1 MALRTS
7 LGTPITGTV
16 DYVGISQ
23 HTCPICNGQLLRTRR
38 RAIDRLSSLFVPV
51 HRYRCQ
57 VFSCQWVGNFG
68 TQADGAGSGVERPVA
83 KKPMSFV
90 VHMVLAAT
98 GLAVVL
104 VLTTT
109 DWFSE
114 RNLASND
121 APDSHLKSAA
131 LIGRATALAPA
142 RDQAGESSQAPSA
155 RVATRAR

>member
-7 LGTPITGTV
+7 LRTPITGTV

-23 HTCPICNGQLLRTRR
+23 HTCPVCNGQLLRTRR
-38 RAIDRLSSLFVPV
+38 RAVDRLSSLFVPV
-51 HRYRCQ
+51 HRYRCH

-68 TQADGAGSGVERPVA
+68 TQADRAGSRVERQIPN
-83 KKPMSFV
+83 KPMTFV
-90 VHMVLAAT
+90 VHMALAAS

-104 VLTTT
+104 VLSTT

-114 RNLASND
+114 RNQASND
-121 APDSHLKSAA
+121 APDYHLRSAA
-131 LIGRATALAPA
+131 LIGRATAPAPA
-142 RDQAGESSQAPSA
+142 RDQAGESSQASSS

>member
-7 LGTPITGTV
+7 LRTPVTGTV

-23 HTCPICNGQLLRTRR
+23 HTCPVCNGQLLRTRR
-38 RAIDRLSSLFVPV
+38 RAVDRLSSLFVPV
-51 HRYRCQ
+51 HRYRCH

-68 TQADGAGSGVERPVA
+68 TQADRAGARVERQIPN
-83 KKPMSFV
+83 KPMSFV

-114 RNLASND
+114 RNRASND
-121 APDSHLKSAA
+121 APDSHLRSAA
-131 LIGRATALAPA
+131 LIGRATAPAPA
-142 RDQAGESSQAPSA
+142 REQAGESSQASSA

>member
-7 LGTPITGTV
+7 LLTPITGTV

-23 HTCPICNGQLLRTRR
+23 HTCPVCNGQLLRTRR
-38 RAIDRLSSLFVPV
+38 RAVDRLSNLFVPV
-51 HRYRCQ
+51 HRYRCH

-68 TQADGAGSGVERPVA
+68 TQADRVGSRAQRQIP

-90 VHMVLAAT
+90 VNMVLAAT

-109 DWFSE
+109 DWLSE

-121 APDSHLKSAA
+121 APETQLRSDA
-131 LIGRATALAPA
+131 LIGRATAPA
-142 RDQAGESSQAPSA
+142 TVRDQAVESSQASSA
-155 RVATRAR
+155 RVATRDR

>member
-7 LGTPITGTV
+7 LLTPITGTV

-23 HTCPICNGQLLRTRR
+23 HTCPVCNGQLLRTRR
-38 RAIDRLSSLFVPV
+38 RAVDRLSSLFVPV
-51 HRYRCQ
+51 HRYRCH

-68 TQADGAGSGVERPVA
+68 TQADRVGSRGERQIP

-90 VHMVLAAT
+90 VNMVLAAT

-121 APDSHLKSAA
+121 APETQLRSDA
-131 LIGRATALAPA
+131 LIGRATAPA
-142 RDQAGESSQAPSA
+142 TVRDPAVESSQASSA
-155 RVATRAR
+155 RVATRDR